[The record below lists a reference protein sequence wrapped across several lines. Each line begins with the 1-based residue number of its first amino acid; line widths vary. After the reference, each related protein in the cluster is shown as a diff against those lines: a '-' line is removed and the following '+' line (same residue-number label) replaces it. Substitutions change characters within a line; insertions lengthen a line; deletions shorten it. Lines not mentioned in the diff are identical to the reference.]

1 MYKIYKNKIF
11 KTKIG
16 RLIKFVNKDSKFF
29 KKFGEIYFNN
39 IKKTKK
45 QNDWIL
51 HKNYQCLILVISGKV
66 KFSIKNKKKNK
77 NLNLDN
83 NVILKINSGTWFS
96 FSSITKNALFV
107 NLIDGLHN
115 PKETIRKK

>member
-83 NVILKINSGTWFS
+83 NVILKINSGTWFK

>member
-66 KFSIKNKKKNK
+66 KFSIKNKKK
-77 NLNLDN
+77 
-83 NVILKINSGTWFS
+83 IKI
-96 FSSITKNALFV
+96 
-107 NLIDGLHN
+107 
-115 PKETIRKK
+115 